1 MSYLAALAI
10 FSGLSLNL
18 LLQFA
23 LGAAGA
29 AGDIYPKSNTT
40 RAVPVIQLSVMFLSV
55 ITLWVFF
62 TYVFPPYWKGLS
74 EYFLSFPLSALVC
87 MGYEKIID
95 RILLKSGNM
104 RKVFSP
110 FTAYDGLVLLSLMIT
125 ITLAG
130 TFIGAFIVALC
141 FALGNLFAM
150 LALNEIRR
158 RSTMEWVPRFLRGSP
173 IILISMGFLSLISV
187 SAAGICFRILEVF

>member
-1 MSYLAALAI
+1 MMYLVALAI

-18 LLQFA
+18 ILQFA

-29 AGDIYPKSNTT
+29 AGDSHLKSQTT
-40 RAVPVIQLSVMFLSV
+40 RAVPVFQLSVMFLSV

-62 TYVFPPYWKGLS
+62 TYVYPPYWRGFS

-87 MGYEKIID
+87 MGYEKLGK
-95 RILLKSGNM
+95 RIFSKSGNT

-110 FTAYDGLVLLSLMIT
+110 FTAYDGLALFAFMIT
-125 ITLAG
+125 FSLAG
-130 TFIGAFIVALC
+130 NIMGALVIALC
-141 FALGNLFAM
+141 FSVGNLTAM

-158 RSTMEWVPRFLRGSP
+158 RSTLEWVPRFLRGSP
-173 IILISMGFLSLISV
+173 IILISMGFLSLISAA
-187 SAAGICFRILEVF
+187 AAGICFRILELF

>member
-1 MSYLAALAI
+1 MINLAALAI

-29 AGDIYPKSNTT
+29 AGDIHPKSKTV
-40 RAVPVIQLSVMFLSV
+40 RELPVFQLSVMFLSV
-55 ITLWVFF
+55 IILWVFLA
-62 TYVFPPYWKGLS
+62 YVFPPFWKGLT

-87 MGYEKIID
+87 MGFEKLGK
-95 RILLKSGNM
+95 RVFSKSGEIK
-104 RKVFSP
+104 KVFSP
-110 FTAYDGLVLLSLMIT
+110 YTAYDGLALVSLLIT
-125 ITLAG
+125 FTLAG
-130 TFIGAFIVALC
+130 NFSGALVISLC
-141 FALGNLFAM
+141 FALGNLAAM

-158 RSTMEWVPRFLRGSP
+158 RSTLEWVPRFLRGSP
-173 IILISMGFLSLISV
+173 IILISMGFLSLISA